1 MYRVLLGADMD
12 RTLLPNGSQPES
24 PQARR
29 LLHSL
34 RAHPQVL
41 LAYLTGRS
49 RELIQAALAEFD
61 LPLPDF
67 AAADVGTTLYR
78 VHDGVW
84 EEWEDWAREIAGD
97 WGAATGRELSELF
110 PDVPGL
116 ELQEPDRQKRF
127 KLSYY
132 APPDWDRP
140 RWLPEMDR
148 RLRARDVRAQLV
160 WSLDEP
166 VHRGLLDVIPERAT
180 KDHAARW
187 LLQRLGVPP
196 ERAVV
201 AGDSG
206 NDLPMLVGEL
216 QAVLVAN
223 ARPEVRAEAEHLARQ
238 AGHPDRLYVAR
249 GDFLGMNGNYAAG
262 VLEGLAHYLPET
274 RGWLEAALEVG

>member
-24 PQARR
+24 PQARH
-29 LLHSL
+29 LLHRL

-41 LAYLTGRS
+41 LVYLTGRS
-49 RELIQAALAEFD
+49 RELIQEALADFD

-78 VHDGVW
+78 VRDGGW
-84 EEWEDWAREIAGD
+84 EEWEDWSREIAVD
-97 WGAATGRELSELF
+97 WAGLTGPELHDLVA
-110 PDVPGL
+110 DVPGL
-116 ELQEPDRQKRF
+116 QLQEPDRQKRF

-132 APPDWDRP
+132 APADWDRA

-148 RLRARDVRAQLV
+148 RLRARGVRAQLV

-166 VHRGLLDVIPERAT
+166 VHRGLLDVIPGRAT
-180 KDHAARW
+180 KDDAARW
-187 LLQRLGVPP
+187 LLHQLEVPP

-223 ARPEVRAEAEHLARQ
+223 AHPEVRAQAELLALQ
-238 AGHPDRLYVAR
+238 AGRPDRLYVAR
-249 GDFLGMNGNYAAG
+249 GGFLGMNGNYAAG

-274 RGWLEAALEVG
+274 RGWLEAATRVG